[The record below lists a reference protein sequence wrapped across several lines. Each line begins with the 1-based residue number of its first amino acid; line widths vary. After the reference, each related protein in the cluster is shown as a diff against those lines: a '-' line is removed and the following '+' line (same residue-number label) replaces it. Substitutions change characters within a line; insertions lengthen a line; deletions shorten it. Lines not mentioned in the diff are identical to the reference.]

1 MSGSTYSS
9 VEQEFLQYYKQ
20 IESYAEAIK
29 LMAWDL
35 RTKAPKKGV
44 HRRSETLSFLSQ
56 KVHELKTSDQVKTYI
71 DELRNSENQVI
82 KRSIELVEK
91 DYNKTKKIPVEE
103 YKEFV
108 ELTSQAE
115 SVWTEAR
122 EKSDFEMFRP
132 YLEKIVAFNI
142 KFAEYWGYK
151 ENRYDA
157 LLDGFEP
164 GVTVK
169 TLDQVFPKLRDDLGK
184 LIKNVNESNN
194 KPDPSQILANF
205 PKEKQEQF
213 SLKVLHKMGYDFDAG
228 RLDETVHP
236 FAININHDDVRV
248 TTRYDEQDFRMA
260 VFGTIHEGGHALY
273 EQGLNKD
280 LYDTPVCDAISMG
293 IHESQ
298 SLFWENFVGR
308 NESFW
313 DQYYDLFLEYAP
325 DSFKNIPKHEF
336 YRSINEVKPTFIRI
350 EADEMTYPLHIMIR
364 YELEKGL
371 INEEIEVKDL
381 PKLWNDKMEEYLGIR
396 PENDADGVLQ
406 DVHWSGGDFGYFP
419 SYALGYMY
427 GAQIKSAL
435 EQDVDIDQSIQNDD
449 LSPIKNWLNEHIHRK
464 GSMKEPLDLLK
475 EVTGEGLNPNYLVQY
490 LTEKYQKIYN
500 W

>member
-1 MSGSTYSS
+1 MSTVAKTSL
-9 VEQEFLQYYKQ
+9 QEDFFEYYKQ
-20 IESYAEAIK
+20 IESYEEAIK

-44 HRRSETLSFLSQ
+44 QRRSETLSFLSQ
-56 KVHELKTSDQVKTYI
+56 KVHELKTSDQIKSYI
-71 DELRNSENQVI
+71 DQLRDTEDPVV

-91 DYNKTKKIPVEE
+91 DYNKTKKIPVDEF
-103 YKEFV
+103 KEFV

-115 SVWTEAR
+115 SVWSEAR
-122 EKSDFEMFRP
+122 EKSDFELFRP
-132 YLEKIVAFNI
+132 YLEKIVDFNI

-151 ENRYDA
+151 DNRYDA

-164 GVTVK
+164 GVTVQ
-169 TLDQVFPKLRDDLGK
+169 TLDQVFPKLRKDLGD
-184 LIKNVNESNN
+184 LIHKVNQSTNQPNTE
-194 KPDPSQILANF
+194 QILKHF

-213 SLKVLHKMGYDFDAG
+213 ALKVLEKMGYDFEAG

-273 EQGLNKD
+273 EQGLNRD
-280 LYDTPVCDAISMG
+280 MYDTPVGNSVSMG

-308 NESFW
+308 NETFW
-313 DQYYDLFLEYAP
+313 EEFYDLFLAYAP
-325 DSFKNIPKHEF
+325 DSFKGLPKDEF
-336 YRSINEVKPTFIRI
+336 YRAVNEVKPTFIRI

-396 PENDADGVLQ
+396 PEQDADGVLQ

-427 GAQIKSAL
+427 GAQIRTAL
-435 EQDVDIDQSIQNDD
+435 NHSVSIDDCIKNND
-449 LSPIKNWLNEHIHRK
+449 LAPIKDWLNENIHQK
-464 GSMKEPLDLLK
+464 GSMLEPLDLLK
-475 EVTGEGLNPNYLVQY
+475 EVTGEGLNPDHLVNYLD
-490 LTEKYQKIYN
+490 EKYGKIYK

>member
-1 MSGSTYSS
+1 MENNNYTPL
-9 VEQEFLQYYKQ
+9 EQEFLEYYKQ
-20 IESYAEAIK
+20 LESYGEAIK

-44 HRRSETLSFLSQ
+44 NRRSETLALLSQ
-56 KVHELKTSDQVKTYI
+56 KTHELQTSDQMKEYI
-71 DELRNSENQVI
+71 DGLKGSDNPVI
-82 KRSIELVEK
+82 RRSIELVEK
-91 DYNKTKKIPVEE
+91 NYNQSKKIPTNE

-115 SVWTEAR
+115 SVWAEAR
-122 EKSDFEMFRP
+122 GKADFDMFKP
-132 YLEKIVAFNI
+132 YLEKIVDFNI
-142 KFAEYWGYK
+142 RFADYWGYK
-151 ENRYDA
+151 ENKYDA
-157 LLDGFEP
+157 LLDNYEP

-169 TLDQVFPKLRDDLGK
+169 TLDDVFPKLRTELTT
-184 LIKNVNESNN
+184 LIEKVNNSSD
-194 KPDPSQILANF
+194 KPDASQILVHF
-205 PKEKQEQF
+205 PKEAQEQF
-213 SLKVLHKMGYDFDAG
+213 SLKVLEKMGYDFDAG
-228 RLDETVHP
+228 RLDTTLHP
-236 FAININHDDVRV
+236 FAIDINHQDVRV
-248 TTRYDEQDFRMA
+248 TTRYDENDFRMA

-273 EQGLNKD
+273 EQGLD
-280 LYDTPVCDAISMG
+280 LSLAGTPVCSAVSMG

-308 NESFW
+308 NEKFW
-313 DQYYDLFLEYAP
+313 DQYYNLFLEFAP
-325 DSFKNIPKHEF
+325 KSFSDISKLDF
-336 YRSINEVKPTFIRI
+336 YRAINEVKPSFIRI

-371 INEEIEVKDL
+371 INREIKVEDL
-381 PKLWNDKMEEYLGIR
+381 PNLWNDKMEEYLGIR
-396 PENDADGVLQ
+396 PTNDTDGVLQ

-427 GAQIKSAL
+427 GAQIENSLRKTVNIEEA
-435 EQDVDIDQSIQNDD
+435 IANDD
-449 LSPIKNWLNEHIHRK
+449 LSPIKDWLNKNIHQH

-490 LTEKYQKIYN
+490 LNKKYGKIYN

>member
-1 MSGSTYSS
+1 MGTATYTS
-9 VEQEFLQYYKQ
+9 VEKEFLEYYKQ
-20 IESYAEAIK
+20 IESYGEAIK

-44 HRRSETLSFLSQ
+44 QRRSETLSFLSQ
-56 KVHELKTSDQVKTYI
+56 KVHELKTSDQMKSYI
-71 DELRNSENQVI
+71 DQLKNSSDPVI
-82 KRSIELVEK
+82 KRSVELVEK
-91 DYNKTKKIPVEE
+91 EYNQSRKIPVEE

-157 LLDGFEP
+157 LLDNYEP

-169 TLDQVFPKLRDDLGK
+169 TLDQVFPKLRDDLGI
-184 LIKNVNESNN
+184 LIEKVNTSTD
-194 KPDPSQILANF
+194 KPNTDAILTHF
-205 PKEKQEQF
+205 PKEKQEAF
-213 SLKVLHKMGYDFDAG
+213 ALKVLEKMGYDFKAG

-248 TTRYDEQDFRMA
+248 TTRYDENDFRMA
-260 VFGTIHEGGHALY
+260 VFGTVHEGGHALY

-280 LYDTPVCDAISMG
+280 LYDTPVCDAVSMG

-308 NESFW
+308 NETFW
-313 DQYYDLFLEYAP
+313 DQYYELFLDYAP
-325 DSFKNIPKHEF
+325 ESFKDIPKHEF
-336 YRSINEVKPTFIRI
+336 YRAINEVKPTFIRI

-381 PKLWNDKMEEYLGIR
+381 PQLWNDKMEEYLGIR
-396 PENDADGVLQ
+396 PEKDADGVLQ
-406 DVHWSGGDFGYFP
+406 DVHWSDGSFGYFP

-427 GAQIKSAL
+427 GAQLKTAL
-435 EQDVDIDQSIQNDD
+435 NQSIDIDEAIRNDD
-449 LSPIKNWLNEHIHRK
+449 LSPVKHWLNQNIHQK

-475 EVTGEGLNPNYLVQY
+475 EVTGEGLNPDHLIQY
-490 LTEKYQKIYN
+490 LTDKYGQIYN

>member
-1 MSGSTYSS
+1 MGNTYTNL
-9 VEQEFLQYYKQ
+9 EQEFLEYYKQ
-20 IESYAEAIK
+20 IESYSEAIK

-35 RTKAPKKGV
+35 RTKAPKKGAQ
-44 HRRSETLSFLSQ
+44 RRSETLSLLSQ
-56 KVHELKTSDQVKTYI
+56 KTHELKTSDHMKKFI
-71 DELRNSENQVI
+71 DELKNADNPVI
-82 KRSIELVEK
+82 RRSIELVEK
-91 DYNKTKKIPVEE
+91 EYNLSKKIPLNE

-115 SVWTEAR
+115 TVWAEAR

-157 LLDGFEP
+157 LLDNFEP

-169 TLDQVFPKLRDDLGK
+169 TLDQVFPKLRDDLSK
-184 LIKNVNESNN
+184 LIQKVSNSSD
-194 KPDPSQILANF
+194 KPNTEQILAHF
-205 PKEKQEQF
+205 PKEKQEEF
-213 SLKVLHKMGYDFDAG
+213 SLKVLEKMGYDFEAG

-236 FAININHDDVRV
+236 FAINVNHDDVRV
-248 TTRYDEQDFRMA
+248 TTRYDENDFRTA
-260 VFGTIHEGGHALY
+260 VFGTVHEGGHALY
-273 EQGLNKD
+273 EQGLDKD
-280 LYDTPVCDAISMG
+280 LYDTPVCEAISMG

-308 NESFW
+308 NKAFWES
-313 DQYYDLFLEYAP
+313 YYDLFFEYAP
-325 DSFKNIPKHEF
+325 ESFKNIPIDQF
-336 YRSINEVKPTFIRI
+336 YRSINEVKPSFIRI

-381 PKLWNDKMEEYLGIR
+381 PQLWNDKMEEYLGIR
-396 PENDADGVLQ
+396 PDNDADGVLQ

-427 GAQIKSAL
+427 GAQLKTAMDQ
-435 EQDVDIDQSIQNDD
+435 EVNIDQAIKNDD
-449 LSPIKNWLNEHIHRK
+449 LSPIKSWLNEHIHQK
-464 GSMKEPLDLLK
+464 GSMKQPLELLN
-475 EVTGEGLNPNYLVQY
+475 EVTGEGLNPNHLINYLE
-490 LTEKYQKIYN
+490 EKYGKIYN

>member
-1 MSGSTYSS
+1 MGTATNTSL
-9 VEQEFLQYYKQ
+9 EKEFLEYYKQ

-35 RTKAPKKGV
+35 RTKAPKRGV
-44 HRRSETLSFLSQ
+44 HRRSETLSFMSQ
-56 KVHELKTSDQVKTYI
+56 KIHELKTSDQMKHYI
-71 DELRNSENQVI
+71 DQLKGSEDEVI
-82 KRSIELVEK
+82 RRSIELVEK
-91 DYNKTKKIPVEE
+91 DYNKTKKIPVDK

-132 YLEKIVAFNI
+132 YLEKIVNFNI
-142 KFAEYWGYK
+142 KLAEYWGY
-151 ENRYDA
+151 EDNRYDA
-157 LLDGFEP
+157 LLDAFEP
-164 GVTVK
+164 GVTVR

-184 LIKNVNESNN
+184 LIKKVNESNN
-194 KPDPSQILANF
+194 KPDTSQILTHF
-205 PKEKQEQF
+205 PKDKQEQF
-213 SLKVLHKMGYDFDAG
+213 SLKVLDKMGYDFDAG

-236 FAININHDDVRV
+236 FAININHEDVRV
-248 TTRYDEQDFRMA
+248 TTRYDENDFRMA

-280 LYDTPVCDAISMG
+280 HYDTPVCEAISMG

-308 NESFW
+308 NETFW
-313 DQYYDLFLEYAP
+313 DQYYELFLEYAP
-325 DSFKNIPKHEF
+325 ETFRDIPKHEF
-336 YRSINEVKPTFIRI
+336 YRAINEVKPTFIRI

-364 YELEKGL
+364 YELEKAL

-381 PKLWNDKMEEYLGIR
+381 PQLWNDKMEEYLGIR
-396 PENDADGVLQ
+396 PEKDADGVLQ

-427 GAQIKSAL
+427 GAQLKTAL
-435 EQDVDIDQSIQNDD
+435 SRTVDIDEAIRNDD
-449 LSPIKNWLNEHIHRK
+449 LSPIKNWLNNHIHEK
-464 GSMKEPLDLLK
+464 GSMKEPLELLQ
-475 EVTGEGLNPNYLVQY
+475 EVTGEGLNPDHLVQY
-490 LTEKYQKIYN
+490 LTDKYQKIYN